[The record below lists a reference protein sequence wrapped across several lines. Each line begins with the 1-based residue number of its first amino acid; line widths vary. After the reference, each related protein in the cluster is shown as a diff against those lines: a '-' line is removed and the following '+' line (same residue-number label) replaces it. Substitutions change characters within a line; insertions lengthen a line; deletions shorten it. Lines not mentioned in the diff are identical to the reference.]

1 VRTSRSYR
9 QFIAFALSV
18 ASALLS
24 SQALAAPHSSID
36 RIIAFGTSLTDTG
49 NAFIWLSEPENRSC
63 GTALNVPPY
72 DALDD
77 LLIPDG
83 PYAVG
88 GHHFTNGDTWV
99 EGMARY
105 LALSGNVRPALQNS
119 GTEGT
124 NYAVGGARA
133 VAGDPCRFNLP
144 EQVGTYLS
152 DFPQTSPHSLVVIE
166 IGGNDVRDALVMAAS
181 GQDPAP
187 TIVNAL
193 GSLAESVGQLY
204 AHGARKFLILNV
216 PDIGKT
222 PAVRGLGQTAVF
234 FGGLISAN
242 YNAGLASVVSG
253 LQTLLPGIDM
263 RILDID
269 ETLNEVVANPGTYG
283 FVNATDACVTPNQPP
298 FKCAKPD
305 TYVFW
310 DGIHPTKALHAIVAQ
325 QAISVISAH

>member
-1 VRTSRSYR
+1 M
-9 QFIAFALSV
+9 
-18 ASALLS
+18 
-24 SQALAAPHSSID
+24 
-36 RIIAFGTSLTDTG
+36 
-49 NAFIWLSEPENRSC
+49 
-63 GTALNVPPY
+63 NVPPY
-72 DALDD
+72 DARDD

-88 GHHFTNGDTWV
+88 GHHFTNGATWV
-99 EGMARY
+99 EGLARY
-105 LALSGNVRPALQNS
+105 LALAGSARPALQDS
-119 GTEGT
+119 GTEAT

-133 VAGDPCRFNLP
+133 VAGYPCRFNLP
-144 EQVGTYLS
+144 EQAGTYLS
-152 DFPQTSPHSLVVIE
+152 DFPQTSGQTLMAIE
-166 IGGNDVRDALVMAAS
+166 IGGNDVRDALVTAAA

-187 TIVNAL
+187 TIVSAL
-193 GSLAESVGQLY
+193 GSLTDSIGLLY

-222 PAVRGLGQTAVF
+222 PAVRRLGPIAVY

-242 YNAGLASVVSG
+242 YNAGLVSVVNG
-253 LQTLLPGIDM
+253 LQSGLPGIDV

-269 ETLNEVVANPGTYG
+269 ETLNEVVAHPATYG
-283 FVNATDACVTPNQPP
+283 FVNATEACVTPNQPP

-325 QAISVISAH
+325 QANSVISAP